1 VRQILRLA
9 VFMVLASVGLAVA
22 SVVMW
27 FPVVIWHRFRA
38 PQATALMHVRAD
50 EATARG
56 ETWAPRY
63 RWVPLERISPN
74 LEAAV
79 LAAEDTRFYEHHGFD
94 FEQIRSAIE
103 ARESGDRL
111 RGASTISQQ
120 TVKNLYLSPRRDL
133 FRKVREAALTGWME
147 LWLSKRRILEVYLN
161 VVELGP
167 GVFGAEAA
175 SRLYFDRPAAGLT
188 PSQAALL
195 AATLTAPLDR
205 NPATPTPGLRRRQRL
220 VLARMDRWF
229 GTGRGGEE
237 PGRAAVRHPEVRSSE
252 RLEMPAAPAES
263 VPALEILPAPAESAP
278 TVEPAPWAPDTG
290 PAVPPGPS

>member
-1 VRQILRLA
+1 
-9 VFMVLASVGLAVA
+9 MVLASVGLAVA

-50 EATARG
+50 EAAGRG
-56 ETWAPRY
+56 ERWAPRY

-133 FRKVREAALTGWME
+133 FRKVREAALTGWIE
-147 LWLSKRRILEVYLN
+147 LWLPKRRILEIYLN

-237 PGRAAVRHPEVRSSE
+237 PARAAVRRPEVRSSE
-252 RLEMPAAPAES
+252 RLEMPPAES
-263 VPALEILPAPAESAP
+263 VPALETLPAPAESI
-278 TVEPAPWAPDTG
+278 PALESRPATPDTG
-290 PAVPPGPS
+290 AAIPAGPS

>member
-1 VRQILRLA
+1 MARVLRLA
-9 VFMVLASVGLAVA
+9 LFLILASAGLAVA

-27 FPVVIWHRFRA
+27 FPVVVWHRFRP

-50 EATARG
+50 EAAARG
-56 ETWAPRY
+56 ETWEPRY
-63 RWVPLERISPN
+63 RWIPLDRISPS

-94 FEQIRSAIE
+94 LEQIRSAME
-103 ARESGDRL
+103 ARERGGRL

-133 FRKVREAALTGWME
+133 LRKVREAVLTGWME
-147 LWLSKRRILEVYLN
+147 LWLPKRRILEIYLN

-175 SRLYFDRPAAGLT
+175 SRLYFDRPAARLT

-205 NPATPTPGLRRRQRL
+205 NPARPTPGLRSRQRL

-229 GTGRGGEE
+229 GMGKGGEE
-237 PGRAAVRHPEVRSSE
+237 PQEPPVRQPDIRPSE
-252 RLEMPAAPAES
+252 SLELPAAAAETI
-263 VPALEILPAPAESAP
+263 PALETPPAPP
-278 TVEPAPWAPDTG
+278 DTEPALPTAPDSV
-290 PAVPPGPS
+290 AVVPPGPA

>member
-1 VRQILRLA
+1 MRRIRRLA
-9 VFMVLASVGLAVA
+9 LFLLLASFGLSLA

-27 FPVVIWHRFRA
+27 FPVVVWHRFRA
-38 PQATALMHVRAD
+38 PQTTALMHVRAD
-50 EATARG
+50 EAAARS
-56 ETWAPRY
+56 ETWEPRY
-63 RWVPLERISPN
+63 RWVALDRISPN
-74 LEAAV
+74 MEAAV

-94 FEQIRSAIE
+94 LEQIRSALE
-103 ARESGDRL
+103 ARERGSRL

-133 FRKVREAALTGWME
+133 LRKVREAVLTAWME
-147 LWLSKRRILEVYLN
+147 LWLPKRRILEIYLN

-175 SRLYFDRPAAGLT
+175 SQLYFDRSAARLT

-205 NPATPTPGLRRRQRL
+205 NPAAPTPGLRRRQRL

-229 GTGRGGEE
+229 GTGRGSEE
-237 PGRAAVRHPEVRSSE
+237 VAGRPAPPPEVRPSE
-252 RLEMPAAPAES
+252 PLE
-263 VPALEILPAPAESAP
+263 LPAPAESVTSPGTTPAV
-278 TVEPAPWAPDTG
+278 VESVPLLETLPAAPDTG
-290 PAVPPGPS
+290 TAVPPGSS

>member
-1 VRQILRLA
+1 MRRVLRLA
-9 VFMVLASVGLAVA
+9 LFLLLASVGLSLA

-27 FPVVIWHRFRA
+27 FPVVVWHRFRP

-50 EATARG
+50 EAAARG
-56 ETWAPRY
+56 ETWEPRY
-63 RWVPLERISPN
+63 RWVPLDRISPN

-94 FEQIRSAIE
+94 LEQIRSALE
-103 ARESGDRL
+103 ARERGSRL

-133 FRKVREAALTGWME
+133 LRKMREALLTAWME
-147 LWLSKRRILEVYLN
+147 LWFPKRRILEIYLN

-175 SRLYFDRPAAGLT
+175 SGLYFGRPAARLT

-205 NPATPTPGLRRRQRL
+205 NPAAPTPGLRRRQRL

-229 GTGRGGEE
+229 GTGRGSEE
-237 PGRAAVRHPEVRSSE
+237 PAGRPDRPPEVRSSE
-252 RLEMPAAPAES
+252 PLTLPARAES
-263 VPALEILPAPAESAP
+263 VPALETTPAPVESG
-278 TVEPAPWAPDTG
+278 PALDTPQLPPDTG
-290 PAVPPGPS
+290 TAIPPGSS

>member
-1 VRQILRLA
+1 MGRILRLA
-9 VFMVLASVGLAVA
+9 LFLVLASVGLAVA

-27 FPVVIWHRFRA
+27 FPAVVWHRFRP

-50 EATARG
+50 EAAARG
-56 ETWAPRY
+56 EAWEPRY
-63 RWVPLERISPN
+63 QWTPLDRISRN

-94 FEQIRSAIE
+94 IEQIRSAIE
-103 ARESGDRL
+103 AREGGARL

-133 FRKVREAALTGWME
+133 LRKGREAALTAWME
-147 LWLSKRRILEVYLN
+147 LWLPKRRILEIYLN

-175 SRLYFDRPAAGLT
+175 SRLYFDRPAVRLT

-195 AATLTAPLDR
+195 AATLTAPLHR
-205 NPATPTPGLRRRQRL
+205 NPAAPTPGLRRRQRL

-229 GTGRGGEE
+229 GTGRGAEE
-237 PGRAAVRHPEVRSSE
+237 PAGRRARPPEVRPSE
-252 RLEMPAAPAES
+252 PLELPIPAES
-263 VPALEILPAPAESAP
+263 VPAPETTPAALESVPALETLPAP
-278 TVEPAPWAPDTG
+278 PDTG
-290 PAVPPGPS
+290 TAVPPGPS

>member
-1 VRQILRLA
+1 MRRILRLGL
-9 VFMVLASVGLAVA
+9 FLVLASAGFAVA

-27 FPVVIWHRFRA
+27 FPVVVWHRFR
-38 PQATALMHVRAD
+38 PPHSTALMHIRAD
-50 EATARG
+50 EAAARG
-56 ETWAPRY
+56 ETWSPIY
-63 RWVPLERISPN
+63 RWVPLDRISSN

-94 FEQIRSAIE
+94 VEQIRSALEDHE
-103 ARESGDRL
+103 AGGRL

-133 FRKVREAALTGWME
+133 LRKAREAVLTSWME
-147 LWLSKRRILEVYLN
+147 LWLPKRRILEIYLN

-175 SRLYFDRPAAGLT
+175 SRLYFDRSAAGLT

-205 NPATPTPGLRRRQRL
+205 NPASPAPGLWRRQRL
-220 VLARMDRWF
+220 VLGRMDRWY
-229 GTGRGGEE
+229 GTGREAEAPGEGPAGRPELRPSE
-237 PGRAAVRHPEVRSSE
+237 P
-252 RLEMPAAPAES
+252 LELPAARKESIPAFEAPALAES
-263 VPALEILPAPAESAP
+263 IPASETPPALPDAGHPVAPGDP
-278 TVEPAPWAPDTG
+278 
-290 PAVPPGPS
+290 

>member
-1 VRQILRLA
+1 MARVLRLA
-9 VFMVLASVGLAVA
+9 LFLILASAGLAVA

-27 FPVVIWHRFRA
+27 FPVVVWHRFRP

-50 EATARG
+50 EAAARG
-56 ETWAPRY
+56 ETWEPRY
-63 RWVPLERISPN
+63 RWIPLDRISPS

-94 FEQIRSAIE
+94 LEQIRSAME
-103 ARESGDRL
+103 ARERGGRL

-133 FRKVREAALTGWME
+133 LRKVREAVLTGWME
-147 LWLSKRRILEVYLN
+147 LWLPKRRILEIYLN

-175 SRLYFDRPAAGLT
+175 SRLYFDRPAARLT

-205 NPATPTPGLRRRQRL
+205 NPARPTPGLRSRQRL

-229 GTGRGGEE
+229 GMGKGGEE
-237 PGRAAVRHPEVRSSE
+237 PQEPPVRQPDVRPSE
-252 RLEMPAAPAES
+252 SLELPAAAAETI
-263 VPALEILPAPAESAP
+263 PALETPPAPP
-278 TVEPAPWAPDTG
+278 DTEPALPTAPDSV
-290 PAVPPGPS
+290 AVVPPGPA

>member
-1 VRQILRLA
+1 MRRILRLA
-9 VFMVLASVGLAVA
+9 LFLLFASVGLAVA

-27 FPVVIWHRFRA
+27 FPVVVWHRLSPPRT
-38 PQATALMHVRAD
+38 TALMHVRAD
-50 EATARG
+50 EAAARG
-56 ETWAPRY
+56 ETWQPRY
-63 RWVPLERISPN
+63 RWVPLDRISPN

-103 ARESGDRL
+103 AHERGARL

-120 TVKNLYLSPRRDL
+120 TVKNLYLSPRRDFL
-133 FRKVREAALTGWME
+133 RKMREAVLTAWME
-147 LWLSKRRILEVYLN
+147 LWLPKRRILEIYLN

-175 SRLYFDRPAAGLT
+175 SGLYFDRPAARLT

-205 NPATPTPGLRRRQRL
+205 NPAAPTPGLRRRQRL

-229 GTGRGGEE
+229 GTGRGSEE
-237 PGRAAVRHPEVRSSE
+237 PAGRPDRPPQVRPSVP
-252 RLEMPAAPAES
+252 LELPAAAESVRAPETTPSTVES
-263 VPALEILPAPAESAP
+263 VPALETPQVP
-278 TVEPAPWAPDTG
+278 PDTG
-290 PAVPPGPS
+290 TVVPPGAS

>member
-1 VRQILRLA
+1 MGRVLRLA
-9 VFMVLASVGLAVA
+9 LFLVLASVGLAVA

-27 FPVVIWHRFRA
+27 FPAVLWHRFR
-38 PQATALMHVRAD
+38 PPHATALMHVRAD
-50 EATARG
+50 ETAARG
-56 ETWAPRY
+56 ETWEPRY
-63 RWVPLERISPN
+63 EWVPLDRISPN

-94 FEQIRSAIE
+94 MEQIRSALE
-103 ARESGDRL
+103 ARERGSRV

-133 FRKVREAALTGWME
+133 LRKVREAVLTAWME
-147 LWLSKRRILEVYLN
+147 LWLPKRRILEIYLN

-175 SRLYFDRPAAGLT
+175 SQLYFDRSAARLT

-205 NPATPTPGLRRRQRL
+205 NPAAPTPGLRRRQRL

-229 GTGRGGEE
+229 GTGRGSEE
-237 PGRAAVRHPEVRSSE
+237 VAGRPAPLPEVRPSE
-252 RLEMPAAPAES
+252 PLELPAPAES
-263 VPALEILPAPAESAP
+263 VPSSETTPAVVESVPALETLPA
-278 TVEPAPWAPDTG
+278 APDTG
-290 PAVPPGPS
+290 TAVPPGPS

>member
-1 VRQILRLA
+1 MGRVLRLA
-9 VFMVLASVGLAVA
+9 LFLVLASVGLAVA

-27 FPVVIWHRFRA
+27 FPAVLWHRFR
-38 PQATALMHVRAD
+38 PPHATALMHVRAD
-50 EATARG
+50 ETAARG
-56 ETWAPRY
+56 EMWEPRY
-63 RWVPLERISPN
+63 AWVPLDRISPN

-94 FEQIRSAIE
+94 MEQIRSALE
-103 ARESGDRL
+103 ARERGSRL

-133 FRKVREAALTGWME
+133 LRKVREAVLTAWME
-147 LWLSKRRILEVYLN
+147 LWLPKRRILEIYLN

-175 SRLYFDRPAAGLT
+175 SRLYFDRPAARLT

-205 NPATPTPGLRRRQRL
+205 NPARPTPGLRSRPRL

-229 GTGRGGEE
+229 GMGKGGEE
-237 PGRAAVRHPEVRSSE
+237 PQEPPVRQPDVRPSE
-252 RLEMPAAPAES
+252 SLELPAAAAETI
-263 VPALEILPAPAESAP
+263 PALETPPAPP
-278 TVEPAPWAPDTG
+278 DTEPALPTAPDSV
-290 PAVPPGPS
+290 AVVPPGPA

>member
-1 VRQILRLA
+1 MGRLLRLA
-9 VFMVLASVGLAVA
+9 LFLVLASVGLALA

-27 FPVVIWHRFRA
+27 FPVVVWHRLRP

-50 EATARG
+50 EAAGRG

-63 RWVPLERISPN
+63 RWVPLEQISPN

-94 FEQIRSAIE
+94 LEQIRSAIE
-103 ARESGDRL
+103 ARESGARL

-133 FRKVREAALTGWME
+133 LRKVREAALTVWME
-147 LWLSKRRILEVYLN
+147 LWLPKRRILEIYLN

-175 SRLYFDRPAAGLT
+175 SRLYFDRAAARLT
-188 PSQAALL
+188 PPQAALL
-195 AATLTAPLDR
+195 AATLTAPLVR
-205 NPATPTPGLRRRQRL
+205 NPAAPTPGLRRRQQL

-229 GTGRGGEE
+229 GTGRGTLE
-237 PGRAAVRHPEVRSSE
+237 PAGRPIEPPEIRPSE
-252 RLEMPAAPAES
+252 PLEMPATPAES
-263 VPALEILPAPAESAP
+263 GPG
-278 TVEPAPWAPDTG
+278 VEPAPAPETVPAAPDAEDPV
-290 PAVPPGPS
+290 PAGPS